1 MSDKLDYIRQAIAK
15 GETRVNV
22 VQIRKNSESG
32 VLEKRAITT
41 VNAQQALHFLSL
53 PYNQRPHIYKSIQ
66 PLGFDS
72 KGYAGSTGTFEKPD
86 TNPLSLD
93 ALKEQALANPEVIQ
107 AILEAEKARKKAE
120 KEAAKSSESTTESTD

>member
-1 MSDKLDYIRQAIAK
+1 MSDKLDYIRRAIAK

-22 VQIRKNSESG
+22 VQVRRNSTTG
-32 VLEKRAITT
+32 VLEKKAITT
-41 VNAQQALHFLSL
+41 VNAQQALQLLSL
-53 PYNQRPHIYKSIQ
+53 PYNQRPHIYKTIQ

-72 KGYAGSTGTFEKPD
+72 DKYTGVIGTYEKPD

-107 AILEAEKARKKAE
+107 AILEAEKAKKKAE
-120 KEAAKSSESTTESTD
+120 KEAAKSNQSTTESTD

>member
-1 MSDKLDYIRQAIAK
+1 MSDKLNYIRQAIAK

-22 VQIRKNSESG
+22 VRTKSNKLTG
-32 VLEKRAITT
+32 VTEVEAVIT
-41 VNAQQALHFLSL
+41 VNAETALKLLTL
-53 PYNQRPHIYKSIQ
+53 PFNDRPLIWKRIQ
-66 PLGFDS
+66 PLGFDA
-72 KGYAGSTGTFEKPD
+72 KGYAGSTGSFERPD

-120 KEAAKSSESTTESTD
+120 KEAAKSTESTTESTD

>member
-1 MSDKLDYIRQAIAK
+1 MSDKLNYIRQAIAK

-22 VQIRKNSESG
+22 VQTRTSSSTGSVEIAGIVS
-32 VLEKRAITT
+32 
-41 VNAQQALHFLSL
+41 VNAETALKLLTTPF
-53 PYNQRPHIYKSIQ
+53 NQRPYIWKRIQ
-66 PLGFDS
+66 PLGFD
-72 KGYAGSTGTFEKPD
+72 AGSTGSFERPD

-120 KEAAKSSESTTESTD
+120 KEATKSSETTESES